1 MSFSRTAIILG
12 LSGVLA
18 LATLLG
24 ASVLYADFNLWVKTL
39 PAAHTR
45 LLAPAFVA
53 ISGIFIS
60 LGALARRR
68 RHGL

>member
-1 MSFSRTAIILG
+1 MSFSRTAIIPG

-18 LATLLG
+18 LA
-24 ASVLYADFNLWVKTL
+24 K
-39 PAAHTR
+39 
-45 LLAPAFVA
+45 LLAHAFVA